1 MRCSSSGLSGP
12 PARAPSALNATRQ
25 SPERFGALFVG
36 HESPEKPSCCTR
48 SALVRFSASTSFGF
62 GLLDVR
68 FLSPASPYK
77 LLGTT
82 LVWQAPIGPA
92 RGFGPILRRSNGR
105 GHGGRHDRCWP
116 L

>member
-48 SALVRFSASTSFGF
+48 SVLLRFSASTSFGF

-77 LLGTT
+77 LLGTR
-82 LVWQAPIGPA
+82 LVWQ
-92 RGFGPILRRSNGR
+92 RRS
-105 GHGGRHDRCWP
+105 GRHVALGP
-116 L
+116 F